1 MMTLLQN
8 ISKSKIVVMGGVT
21 LDVYF
26 IGNVNRISP
35 EALVPVLWV
44 RKKTTSLGG
53 SGNTFG

>member
-8 ISKSKIVVMGGVT
+8 ISKSKIVVIGEVT

-26 IGNVNRISP
+26 IGDVNRISP
-35 EALVPVLWV
+35 EAPVPVLWV
-44 RKKTTSLGG
+44 RKKATSLGG